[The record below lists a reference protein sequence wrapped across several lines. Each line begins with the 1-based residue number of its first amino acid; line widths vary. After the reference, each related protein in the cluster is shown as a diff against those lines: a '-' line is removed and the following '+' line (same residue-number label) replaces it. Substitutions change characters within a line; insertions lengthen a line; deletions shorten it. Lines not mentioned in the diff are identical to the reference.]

1 MLALSNEVDDRD
13 RSACARVSSLAA
25 REFGAGGCV
34 EKRGRAPGESCEP
47 TVEESV
53 TPESRVRVRSW
64 SA

>member
-1 MLALSNEVDDRD
+1 M
-13 RSACARVSSLAA
+13 SACARASRLAA